1 MREESLNLTMG
12 MDILRR
18 NTDYALRLM
27 IDLAGQPGDAAVSTR
42 VLAEGQEV
50 SYQLA
55 CKLMQQLHDA
65 KLVQSDMG
73 PKGGFRLGRPAGR
86 ISLLDVIE
94 VVQGPLR
101 INRCLMS
108 DAACPR
114 QKKCPVRKK
123 IGALQSRMDE
133 YLGSVTLA
141 ELANGRDGKRQTN
154 AKRKAGGKP

>member
-1 MREESLNLTMG
+1 

-27 IDLAGQPGDAAVSTR
+27 IDLAGQGDNGAVSTR

-65 KLVQSDMG
+65 RLVESSMG
-73 PKGGFRLGRPAGR
+73 PKGGFRLSRPAGR
-86 ISLLDVIE
+86 ISLLEVIE
-94 VVQGPLR
+94 VIQGPLR

-123 IGALQSRMDE
+123 IGELQGRMDE

-141 ELANGRDGKRQTN
+141 ELAAGRGAGRETN
-154 AKRKAGGKP
+154 VKGVPGRKP